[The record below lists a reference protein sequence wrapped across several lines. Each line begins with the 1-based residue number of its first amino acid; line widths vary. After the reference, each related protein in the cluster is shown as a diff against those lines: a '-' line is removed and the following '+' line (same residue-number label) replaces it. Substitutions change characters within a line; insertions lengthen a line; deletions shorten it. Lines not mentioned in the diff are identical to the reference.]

1 MIAEPVLFRDLA
13 YVFLAAVLGG
23 ALARLAH
30 QPLILGYVF
39 GGLLVSPLTPGPSVT
54 DVHTFQAFAEIGVVL
69 LMFSLGIEFSLK
81 DLMGVKWIALVGA
94 PLGMALSIGL
104 TLTTG
109 AVLGWSP
116 LQGAVVGMVICVAST
131 MVLARLLLDRG
142 ELHTRHGR
150 VMIGISL
157 VEDLVVVVLI
167 VLIPALG
174 ALQGERLVAIVKALL
189 TAAVILGPF
198 FYLTRRILPPILAR
212 VARTRSD
219 ELFLLVTLAIG
230 LGAAAITQAA
240 GLSLAL
246 GAFLAGLLINES
258 DYAHEMLARV
268 LSLRDAFTALFF
280 VTIGVLIDPRVVGAN
295 LGLLGALVGLIVIG
309 NWAIWTTVCLAFRQS
324 RFTAVR
330 VGLGLAQIGEFSFI
344 LVGVA
349 RQSGHVDHDMYSA
362 TLAASLVTVLINAA
376 LVRLVA
382 RWLGPPRHEDRGT
395 LGRPSGEGLDGHV
408 VVCGFGR
415 VGSAIG
421 EALETFGV
429 PYVAIET
436 DPDIVKSLRAR
447 KVPAVFGDAAQR
459 VILAAAQAD
468 RAALVILAVPESER
482 ARLAVSRIRAFNPTV
497 PILARVND
505 LAWRGRLME
514 AGAAEVIQPE
524 QEAASTLIR
533 HALERL
539 SLPRERVLAY
549 LNSFRGAMES
559 VVPEANV
566 PPAGDALRATSGMPR
581 LRVVTLRGGD
591 LIGRSLGEA
600 RVRERFG
607 VNVIAVERATGE
619 IMDDPSADTV
629 LREGDRIRLFGLPRQ
644 IEALLSGSAVLIE

>member
-81 DLMGVKWIALVGA
+81 DLMGVKWIALAGA

-219 ELFLLVTLAIG
+219 ELFLLVALAIG
-230 LGAAAITQAA
+230 LGAAALTQAA

-246 GAFLAGLLINES
+246 GAFLAELLINES
-258 DYAHEMLARV
+258 DYAHEMLARL
-268 LSLRDAFTALFF
+268 LSLRDAFIALFF
-280 VTIGVLIDPRVVGAN
+280 VTLGVLIDPRVVVTHLN
-295 LGLLGALVGLIVIG
+295 LLGVLVGLIVIG
-309 NWAIWTTVCLAFRQS
+309 NWAIWTTVTLIFRQPLS
-324 RFTAVR
+324 TALLVG
-330 VGLGLAQIGEFSFI
+330 VGLTQIGEFSFI
-344 LVGVA
+344 LVQVA
-349 RQSGHVDHDMYSA
+349 RQAGHVGQDVYNA
-362 TLAASLVTVLINAA
+362 TLAASLVTILINAA
-376 LVRLVA
+376 LVRLVPSWIGPA
-382 RWLGPPRHEDRGT
+382 RLDSTATLT
-395 LGRPSGEGLDGHV
+395 LGLRSAQALEHHV
-408 VVCGFGR
+408 VLCGFGR

-429 PYVAIET
+429 PYVAIEA

-447 KVPAVFGDAAQR
+447 GVPAVFGDAAQR
-459 VILAAAQAD
+459 IILAAARAE
-468 RAALVILAVPESER
+468 RAALVILTVPETER
-482 ARLAVSRIRAFNPTV
+482 ARLAVRRLRVLNPGAPV
-497 PILARVND
+497 LARAWD
-505 LAWRGRLME
+505 LAGRDRLAE
-514 AGAAEVIQPE
+514 EGAAEVD
-524 QEAASTLIR
+524 R
-533 HALERL
+533 K
-539 SLPRERVLAY
+539 
-549 LNSFRGAMES
+549 S
-559 VVPEANV
+559 V
-566 PPAGDALRATSGMPR
+566 
-581 LRVVTLRGGD
+581 
-591 LIGRSLGEA
+591 
-600 RVRERFG
+600 
-607 VNVIAVERATGE
+607 
-619 IMDDPSADTV
+619 
-629 LREGDRIRLFGLPRQ
+629 
-644 IEALLSGSAVLIE
+644 

>member
-94 PLGMALSIGL
+94 PLG
-104 TLTTG
+104 
-109 AVLGWSP
+109 
-116 LQGAVVGMVICVAST
+116 
-131 MVLARLLLDRG
+131 
-142 ELHTRHGR
+142 
-150 VMIGISL
+150 
-157 VEDLVVVVLI
+157 
-167 VLIPALG
+167 
-174 ALQGERLVAIVKALL
+174 
-189 TAAVILGPF
+189 
-198 FYLTRRILPPILAR
+198 
-212 VARTRSD
+212 
-219 ELFLLVTLAIG
+219 
-230 LGAAAITQAA
+230 AAAITQAA

-280 VTIGVLIDPRVVGAN
+280 VTIGVLIDPRVVAAN

-324 RFTAVR
+324 LFTAVR

-376 LVRLVA
+376 LVRLVP
-382 RWLGPPRHEDRGT
+382 RWLGPPRHESMGT

-459 VILAAAQAD
+459 VILAAGQAD

-566 PPAGDALRATSGMPR
+566 PPAGDAPRATSGMPR
-581 LRVVTLRGGD
+581 LRVVTLRAGD

-619 IMDDPSADTV
+619 IVDDPSADTV
-629 LREGDRIRLFGLPRQ
+629 LREGDRNRLFGLPRQ

>member
-30 QPLILGYVF
+30 QPSILGYVF

-81 DLMGVKWIALVGA
+81 DLLGVKWIALVGA

-109 AVLGWSP
+109 AGLGWSP
-116 LQGAVVGMVICVAST
+116 LQGAVVG
-131 MVLARLLLDRG
+131 
-142 ELHTRHGR
+142 
-150 VMIGISL
+150 
-157 VEDLVVVVLI
+157 
-167 VLIPALG
+167 
-174 ALQGERLVAIVKALL
+174 
-189 TAAVILGPF
+189 
-198 FYLTRRILPPILAR
+198 
-212 VARTRSD
+212 
-219 ELFLLVTLAIG
+219 IG
-230 LGAAAITQAA
+230 LGAAALTQAA

-280 VTIGVLIDPRVVGAN
+280 VTIGVLIDPHVVAAN

-309 NWAIWTTVCLAFRQS
+309 DWALWATVCLAFRQS
-324 RFTAVR
+324 LFTAVR

-362 TLAASLVTVLINAA
+362 TLAASLVTVLVNAA

-447 KVPAVFGDAAQR
+447 GVPAVFGDAAQR
-459 VILAAAQAD
+459 IILAAARAE
-468 RAALVILAVPESER
+468 RAALVILTVPETER
-482 ARLAVSRIRAFNPTV
+482 ARLAVLRLRALNPGAPV
-497 PILARVND
+497 LARAWD
-505 LAWRGRLME
+505 LAGRDRLAE
-514 AGAAEVIQPE
+514 EGAAEGIQPGL
-524 QEAASTLIR
+524 EAAATLIR

-539 SLPRERVLAY
+539 SLPRDQVLAY
-549 LNSFRGAMES
+549 LNRYRGAMES
-559 VVPEANV
+559 LG
-566 PPAGDALRATSGMPR
+566 AGGEIPGAGLPR
-581 LRVVTLRGGD
+581 LHEVTLRGGD
-591 LIGRSLGEA
+591 LVDQSLREA

-607 VNVIAVERATGE
+607 VTVVAVTRASGE
-619 IMDDPSADTV
+619 TVLHPTADTV
-629 LREGDRIRLFGLPRQ
+629 LRAGDRLRLFGLPQ
-644 IEALLSGSAVLIE
+644 KIDGLLAGSEVLSE